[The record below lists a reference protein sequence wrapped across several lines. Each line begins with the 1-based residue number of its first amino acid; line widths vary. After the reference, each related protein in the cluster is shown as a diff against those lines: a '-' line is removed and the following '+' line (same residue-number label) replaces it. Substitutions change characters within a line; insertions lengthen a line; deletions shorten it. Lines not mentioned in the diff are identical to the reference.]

1 MGILD
6 IFRSNRT
13 EPQTVAEQPKQVQ
26 YRGLTWQVVNDD
38 SDIVTY
44 GYTKLIDCPE
54 VMSCV
59 DIISRL
65 ISSMTVYL
73 MENGEDGDTRL
84 RNGLSRKIDI
94 NPNSYMTRSA
104 FMYWICKTL
113 LIYGNAVVFP
123 VTSNEG
129 ETGFIDE
136 LIPIAHRRVRYEPL
150 KDKFGYEVYID
161 SKAFDSEDVLNF
173 VLNPKE
179 AKPWEGEGFKVSLK
193 DVTFNLKQANTTK
206 RSFMSSRFKPSV
218 IVRVDGMIDDFR
230 DGNMKQIIIDDYVK
244 GSKQGE
250 PWLIPAQQFD
260 VKEIRP
266 LTLNDLAINSSV
278 ELDKRTVA
286 SIFGVPT
293 FVLGIGDFKRDE
305 WNNFINSRIMPI
317 AQSIE
322 QELTKKLLVSPN
334 WYFKFNSRS
343 LYAYDLKELSD
354 IALSNFKS
362 GLMLGNEARDWLNLS
377 PLEGLDKLVIL
388 ENFIPLDKVGDQAK
402 INSNTQEDE

>member
-1 MGILD
+1 M
-6 IFRSNRT
+6 
-13 EPQTVAEQPKQVQ
+13 
-26 YRGLTWQVVNDD
+26 
-38 SDIVTY
+38 
-44 GYTKLIDCPE
+44 
-54 VMSCV
+54 
-59 DIISRL
+59 
-65 ISSMTVYL
+65 
-73 MENGEDGDTRL
+73 
-84 RNGLSRKIDI
+84 
-94 NPNSYMTRSA
+94 
-104 FMYWICKTL
+104 
-113 LIYGNAVVFP
+113 
-123 VTSNEG
+123 
-129 ETGFIDE
+129 
-136 LIPIAHRRVRYEPL
+136 
-150 KDKFGYEVYID
+150 
-161 SKAFDSEDVLNF
+161 
-173 VLNPKE
+173 
-179 AKPWEGEGFKVSLK
+179 
-193 DVTFNLKQANTTK
+193 TFNLKQANTTK